1 MTNKNGTLC
10 YSRRHRRI
18 KATINQDK
26 VLFQKFVA
34 YYGKEEAVT
43 QFNLFKLK
51 LAVKSADKFGTK

>member
-18 KATINQDK
+18 KATISTDK
-26 VLFQKFVA
+26 ILFEKFVQ
-34 YYGKEEAVT
+34 YYGREEAVT

-51 LAVKSADKFGTK
+51 LAVKSADKFGVK

>member
-1 MTNKNGTLC
+1 MATLC

-18 KATINQDK
+18 KATVNQDK
-26 VLFQKFVA
+26 ALFEKFVA
-34 YYGKEEAVT
+34 YYGKDEAVT

>member
-1 MTNKNGTLC
+1 MANKNGTLC

-18 KATINQDK
+18 KATINKDK
-26 VLFQKFVA
+26 VLFEKFVA